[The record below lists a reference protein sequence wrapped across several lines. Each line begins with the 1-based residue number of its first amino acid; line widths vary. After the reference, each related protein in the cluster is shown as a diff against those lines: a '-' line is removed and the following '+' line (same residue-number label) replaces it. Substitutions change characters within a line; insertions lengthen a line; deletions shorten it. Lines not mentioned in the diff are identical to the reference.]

1 MRRRELLRTALI
13 ALVLLCVSLILLRFL
28 RECAAE
34 PPAETPDVPAA
45 SPEAALPDG
54 DARLTLRVW
63 SKGELLSVSAAEYLP
78 GVLAGEMPA
87 DFSAEALCAQAVAAR
102 TFILWKTAHGCQTH
116 PEADVC
122 DEPSCCKAWLSEDE
136 LREKWGD
143 DYDAD
148 LARIRAAVADTDGW
162 YLTWEGEPIQ
172 AVFHA
177 ASPGRT
183 EDSGNIWNPLPYLV
197 SVESP
202 ETAAEV
208 SDYVTELALSEEIMK
223 ETLLSERP
231 EADLSGP
238 PEDWIGETVLSDTGR
253 VASVTIGGV
262 PFMGQELRRLF
273 GLRSTCFTLEHTDAG
288 FLFRVTGYGHGVGL
302 SQYGAEVMARGGSDW
317 REILAHYY
325 PGTALARY

>member
-1 MRRRELLRTALI
+1 MKK
-13 ALVLLCVSLILLRFL
+13 LVASLLILSLL
-28 RECAAE
+28 GTCAAG
-34 PPAETPDVPAA
+34 AA
-45 SPEAALPDG
+45 DG
-54 DARLTLRVW
+54 AKDIYT
-63 SKGELLSVSAAEYLP
+63 S
-78 GVLAGEMPA
+78 
-87 DFSAEALCAQAVAAR
+87 DFS
-102 TFILWKTAHGCQTH
+102 
-116 PEADVC
+116 
-122 DEPSCCKAWLSEDE
+122 
-136 LREKWGD
+136 
-143 DYDAD
+143 
-148 LARIRAAVADTDGW
+148 ADTDGW

-208 SDYVTELALSEEIMK
+208 PDYVTELALSEEIMK